1 MTAAPMW
8 DGSEVR
14 GILGMPPAG
23 KLSIRLQLHVTT
35 SKANK
40 ITLVS
45 VKVAFSCCES
55 QTWVLGQKGED
66 HAMDEGPGSPSFF
79 LKQGDAA
86 RCFADTG
93 LRDCLGLKSPLLS
106 QR

>member
-45 VKVAFSCCES
+45 VKVAFHAVSLRHGS
-55 QTWVLGQKGED
+55 WGRKGRTMPWMKGQ
-66 HAMDEGPGSPSFF
+66 ALQASF
-79 LKQGDAA
+79 
-86 RCFADTG
+86 
-93 LRDCLGLKSPLLS
+93 
-106 QR
+106 